1 MRRLI
6 YWSWAEGV
14 AVRNDRLIRRAVRS
28 RFLVTTDT
36 DESFDGV
43 LTRGDD
49 GFFVFEDAVSIARN
63 GDRLHLDSAL
73 WIPRVRVKYMQ
84 AVTP

>member
-1 MRRLI
+1 MR
-6 YWSWAEGV
+6 G
-14 AVRNDRLIRRAVRS
+14 DRLVKRAIRS

-43 LTRGDD
+43 LTSGDE
-49 GFFVFEDAVSIARN
+49 GFFVFEDAVSVARN

-84 AVTP
+84 VVAV